1 MRLPHSY
8 LKDNILIL
16 NYSPFSISTHYYYN
30 YCYVFFVSAQVQEL
44 RVSERT
50 LKVRVKSL
58 TNELAVYKRKAISA
72 EHGRPMSRQNRPNSS
87 RGSLGGS
94 SFNRDR

>member
-1 MRLPHSY
+1 MIPAIMNTGDRC
-8 LKDNILIL
+8 
-16 NYSPFSISTHYYYN
+16 YYN
-30 YCYVFFVSAQVQEL
+30 NCYVVCVSAQVQEL

-72 EHGRPMSRQNRPNSS
+72 EHGRPMSRQNRPNTS